1 MADNLTLKLVL
12 NAKDG
17 MSGIVRQAVRASDAD
32 FEKLQRSLKDTAAG
46 FEDFGSKNS
55 PKAIGDLTEGLY
67 SIRSAGIDAANQ
79 FDVLRGSEK
88 LAVAGLATTAEAV
101 DIATS
106 AINAFQH
113 NVRYVL

>member
-46 FEDFGSKNS
+46 FEDFGRK
-55 PKAIGDLTEGLY
+55 
-67 SIRSAGIDAANQ
+67 AGITGGALTAYSGLNA
-79 FDVLRGSEK
+79 K
-88 LAVAGLATTAEAV
+88 LAGDFEEGM
-101 DIATS
+101 
-106 AINAFQH
+106 N
-113 NVRYVL
+113 NVSTLIDTNVESLGDMI